1 MFKKVSLNEN
11 LEEIVLY
18 FEDDETNSKSC
29 NDTGACDNEVNVG
42 C

>member
-1 MFKKVSLNEN
+1 MFKKVDVNEN
-11 LEEIVLY
+11 LEQVVLF
-18 FEDDETNSKSC
+18 FEGDETNARTC